1 MFKYIMNKSI
11 SPQENFNEL
20 IEDLV
25 KRNVCTSDVFWM
37 HDENFIYIEDED
49 DEKDKKTAN

>member
-1 MFKYIMNKSI
+1 MIKYIMNKSI

-20 IEDLV
+20 IESLI
-25 KRNVCTSDVFWM
+25 KRNVCKSDVFWM

>member
-1 MFKYIMNKSI
+1 MFRYIMNKSI
-11 SPQENFNEL
+11 SPQKNFDEL
-20 IEDLV
+20 IKDLV
-25 KRNVCTSDVFWM
+25 KRNVCKPDVFWM

>member
-1 MFKYIMNKSI
+1 MFRYIMDKSLSVEQNAEKI
-11 SPQENFNEL
+11 
-20 IEDLV
+20 IRDLV
-25 KRNVCTSDVFWM
+25 LRDVCKPDVFWM